1 MSLARMKYNGYIH
14 PIPVLYSPAILP
26 YNPREMNPTLIHRSN
41 LRILSRLA
49 SSKIRHTHVEFYRLI
64 THLGHSSM
72 AQQWSIVVGTK
83 NGQVWLWYP
92 TANPRFLRLRYL
104 KIVSGK
110 NCLYHL
116 CYVGSLLFWCWGMV
130 PRHVGLYWCWNWVYR
145 VVMSGTLF
153 TQSFYLSGVL
163 PVA

>member
-1 MSLARMKYNGYIH
+1 MCLLSSLTHQYCDTDTFAFLPQSSFSLHHHSPRLPRRSHTMSLARMKYNGYIH

-26 YNPREMNPTLIHRSN
+26 YNLREMNPTLIHRSN

-49 SSKIRHTHVEFYRLI
+49 SSKIRHTHVELYRLI

-110 NCLYHL
+110 NCL
-116 CYVGSLLFWCWGMV
+116 
-130 PRHVGLYWCWNWVYR
+130 
-145 VVMSGTLF
+145 
-153 TQSFYLSGVL
+153 
-163 PVA
+163 